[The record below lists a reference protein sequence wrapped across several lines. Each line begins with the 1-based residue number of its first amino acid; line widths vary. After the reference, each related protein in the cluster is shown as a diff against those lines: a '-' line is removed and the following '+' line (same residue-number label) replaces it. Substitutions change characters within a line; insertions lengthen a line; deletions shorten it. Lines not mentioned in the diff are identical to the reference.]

1 MSISLSLINYGEA
14 MQTEARINKSLAI
27 VLSVIVLD
35 AMGLGLV
42 MPVLPE
48 LLRGLVPGGQVTGH
62 YGMLLAVYALMQVF
76 FAPLLGRLSDR
87 YGRRPVLIMSLAGAA
102 IDYAVM
108 AAAPVLWVIYIGRM
122 IAGITGATGAVAASA
137 IADTMP
143 SNQRARWFGYMGAC
157 YGAGMIAGPAI
168 GGLAGSLSVHAPFI
182 AAAVLNG
189 TGFLLAYLFLK
200 ETRPAGSQPAVSET
214 FSLREFLLPVSF
226 LKGMTALALVFFII
240 QLVGQL
246 PATLWVIYT
255 EDRFAWDTTM
265 VGFSLAAFGAVH
277 TVFQAFVTGP
287 LSARFG
293 ERRTLIIGMAA
304 DACGFLALAMITQSW
319 MILPVLL
326 LLATGG
332 VGMPA
337 LQAMLSG
344 AAGEDEQGSLQGTLT
359 SLTNLSSI
367 IGPLGFS
374 AFYAI
379 TAVAWNGWVWIGGAA
394 LYCISFAILRRS
406 S

>member
-1 MSISLSLINYGEA
+1 M
-14 MQTEARINKSLAI
+14 EARMNKSLAV
-27 VLSVIVLD
+27 VLSVIMLD

-48 LLRGLVPGGQVTGH
+48 LLRGLVPDGQVTGH
-62 YGMLLAVYALMQVF
+62 YGVLLAVYALMQVL
-76 FAPLLGRLSDR
+76 FAPLLGSLSDR
-87 YGRRPVLIMSLAGAA
+87 YGRRPVLIASLAGAA
-102 IDYAVM
+102 IDYAIM

-122 IAGITGATGAVAASA
+122 IAGLTGATGAVAASA
-137 IADTMP
+137 IADTIP

-168 GGLAGSLSVHAPFI
+168 GGLAGGASVHAPFI
-182 AAAVLNG
+182 AAALLNG
-189 TGFLLAYLFLK
+189 VSFLLACLFLK
-200 ETRPAGSQPAVSET
+200 ETRSARSQPDEAIHLNLRALLLPAG
-214 FSLREFLLPVSF
+214 FLQGL
-226 LKGMTALALVFFII
+226 TALALVFFIL

-255 EDRFAWDTTM
+255 EDRFAWDTSM
-265 VGFSLAAFGAVH
+265 VGFSLAAFGSVH
-277 TVFQAFVTGP
+277 MIFQAFVTGP
-287 LSARFG
+287 LSARLG
-293 ERRTLIIGMAA
+293 ERRTLIIGMVA
-304 DACGFLALAMITQSW
+304 DMSGFLALALITQSW
-319 MILPVLL
+319 MVLPVLL

-337 LQAMLSG
+337 VQAMLSG
-344 AAGEDEQGSLQGTLT
+344 SVAENEQGRLQGMLT

-379 TAVAWNGWVWIGGAA
+379 TAASWNGWVWIAGAA
-394 LYCISFAILRRS
+394 LYCIGFAILRRS
-406 S
+406 VPLS